1 MKFST
6 LIAII
11 FGLLTSMSLTLIE
24 ADHKVWIHNKI
35 TAGTQT
41 SVQALL
47 TNGQGGQFA
56 SKGAIA
62 HKGYS
67 LTIPDNVS
75 FYYLDFAVNQGISEP
90 FTRLGPITNDGDK
103 CYHFHGT
110 LYNWRV
116 LEC

>member
-11 FGLLTSMSLTLIE
+11 FGLLTSMALTLIE
-24 ADHKVWIHNKI
+24 ADHKVRIHNKV

-41 SVQALL
+41 SVTAAL
-47 TNGQGGQFA
+47 TNGEGGQFA
-56 SKGAIA
+56 SAGATA

-67 LTIPDNVS
+67 LTIPDNVKA
-75 FYYLDFAVNQGISEP
+75 YYLDFGVNQGITEA

-103 CYHFHGT
+103 CYHFH
-110 LYNWRV
+110 
-116 LEC
+116 